1 MNKTRIVA
9 AIASL
14 GLALF
19 GSISVAADI
28 TVIKAGSL
36 FDSKSGRVTRN
47 AVIVVEDDRIVA
59 VGRGDTAIPENAIV
73 IDLSDSFVLPGVMDM
88 HTHVIGNV
96 DKNFFAGYFQSP
108 HRKTIGGVVN
118 AEKTLLAGF
127 TTIRNVGASDYADVA
142 LRNAIK
148 AGEIPGPRMAVSG
161 PGLGITGGHCDRNNL
176 NSSYEERS
184 DGVADGPWAAR
195 EQVRKNVKYGADL
208 TKFCATGGV
217 FSKGTKVGMT
227 QYTLEEMQAIVDESH
242 THGRKVAAHAHG
254 NEGIKRAILAGVDSI
269 EHASFLDREAIQMG
283 IDNGTYFA
291 IDIYNTEYTLEQGA
305 ANGVPEE
312 NINKEREVGTI
323 QRQSFTLAVEMGAKV
338 VFATDSGVY
347 PHGLNGRQFSRAVRF
362 GMTPAQAIQSA
373 TTVSA
378 ELLGWEDQVGQIA
391 AGMYADIIAVHG
403 NPLDDISELEDVDF
417 VMKSAGCL
425 QEQIVRKISN
435 FWYHCRHS
443 GHSEQ
448 EQVAL

>member
-1 MNKTRIVA
+1 MPKRSHFCGLI
-9 AIASL
+9 SL
-14 GLALF
+14 ATLLLSTSALA
-19 GSISVAADI
+19 DNI

-47 AVIVVEDDRIVA
+47 AVVVVEDDKIVA
-59 VGRGDTAIPENAIV
+59 VGRADTQIPEGATV
-73 IDLSDSFVLPGVMDM
+73 IDLSSSFVLPGVMDM

-96 DKNFFAGYFQSP
+96 DTDFFAGYFQSP

-118 AEKTLLAGF
+118 AKKTLLAGF
-127 TTIRNVGASDYADVA
+127 TSIRNVGAGDFADVA
-142 LRNAIK
+142 LRNAID
-148 AGEIPGPRMAVSG
+148 AGEVPGPRMAVSG
-161 PGLGITGGHCDRNNL
+161 PSLGITGGHCDNNSL
-176 NSSYEERS
+176 NASYEERS
-184 DGVADGPWAAR
+184 DGVADGPWAVR
-195 EQVRKNVKYGADL
+195 EQVRTNVKYGADL

-227 QYTLEEMQAIVDESH
+227 QYTLEEMQAIVDESQM
-242 THGRKVAAHAHG
+242 HGRRVAAHAHG

-283 IDNGTYFA
+283 IDSGTFFA

-312 NINKEREVGTI
+312 NINKEREVGTV

-347 PHGLNGRQFSRAVRF
+347 PHGFNGRQFARAVRF
-362 GMTPAQAIQSA
+362 GMTPAQALQSA
-373 TTVSA
+373 TSVSA

-391 AGMYADIIAVHG
+391 PGMYADIIAVDG
-403 NPLDDISELEDVDF
+403 NPLENISEMEDVDF
-417 VMKSAGCL
+417 VMKGGVVYKDSM
-425 QEQIVRKISN
+425 
-435 FWYHCRHS
+435 
-443 GHSEQ
+443 
-448 EQVAL
+448 